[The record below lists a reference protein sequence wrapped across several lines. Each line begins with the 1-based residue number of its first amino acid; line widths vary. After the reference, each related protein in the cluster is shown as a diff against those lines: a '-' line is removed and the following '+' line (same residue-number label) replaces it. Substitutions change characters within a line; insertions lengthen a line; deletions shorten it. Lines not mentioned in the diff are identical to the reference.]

1 MICNTAA
8 MTMMS
13 HIVLP
18 GMVKK
23 SVDKLD
29 SSQARAELTHY
40 TSYPLPQEQRGH
52 C

>member
-23 SVDKLD
+23 SVDKWD
-29 SSQARAELTHY
+29 SKQVHLELTHS
-40 TSYPLPQEQRGH
+40 SYSLSQEQRGH
-52 C
+52 R